1 MTEARRDDVTSHTL
15 AQMGVWL
22 ELFYDLVFVAAILV
36 FSSAVSH
43 LHDAW
48 RITQVVLVF
57 GAVWWVWL
65 STTMYA
71 NRFRRT
77 DFGHRL
83 LVLLQMVLVALMAM
97 EARAGIVDDE
107 APLLITYA
115 ALVGTIAVMYM
126 RSSRAAGHHGAFARR
141 MTGVHLVAVACF
153 LAAAPC
159 PEGIRIAGA
168 FVGMAVMILPAVLR
182 STRLA
187 DFPPIDEEHLLE
199 RMGAFTIIVCG
210 EAFVKVAIAVSDNS
224 IDGLD
229 VVALVFQFVLTFA
242 LWASYFEDI
251 PHAGIDL
258 RRIGPWLACHLL
270 TQLGIAGTAI
280 GVSKL
285 VSLGFL
291 EELPAEHILEIM
303 AALALVYV
311 GLAGIGVCT
320 RRRPRRPLL
329 LLRLG
334 TALAVAI
341 VAIAAWQIPWIDLV
355 EGVALLT
362 VVALVHAFAVAA
374 LRSRTVIVAVE

>member
-1 MTEARRDDVTSHTL
+1 M
-15 AQMGVWL
+15 
-22 ELFYDLVFVAAILV
+22 
-36 FSSAVSH
+36 
-43 LHDAW
+43 
-48 RITQVVLVF
+48 F

-65 STTMYA
+65 STTMYV

-97 EARAGIVDDE
+97 EARAGVVDDE
-107 APLLITYA
+107 AALLITYA

-126 RSSRAAGHHGAFARR
+126 RSSKAAGHHGAFARR
-141 MTGVHLVAVACF
+141 MAGVHLVAVACF
-153 LAAAPC
+153 LAASPC

-168 FVGMAVMILPAVLR
+168 FVGMAVMIVPAILR

-210 EAFVKVAIAVSDNS
+210 EAFVKVAIAVSNNS
-224 IDGLD
+224 IDGVD

-251 PHAGIDL
+251 PHAGINL

-334 TALAVAI
+334 TALAVVV
-341 VAIAAWQIPWIDLV
+341 VAFAAWQIPWIDLV

-362 VVALVHAFAVAA
+362 AVALVHTFAVAA
-374 LRSRTVIVAVE
+374 LRSRTVIVAME